1 MKKAVCTSAL
11 AVLLMAGA
19 IGSRC
24 RLWPR
29 SLMISYNYDF
39 YGNVVESPDIYQP
52 DQIISGSALGVG
64 GFYFPIGYLCRWLH
78 PVHIGCR
85 PTAVS

>member
-19 IGSRC
+19 IGSA
-24 RLWPR
+24 LPA
-29 SLMISYNYDF
+29 SAAVPYVSYNYDF

-64 GFYFPIGYLCRWLH
+64 VLFPHRIFMLMAPPCTYLM
-78 PVHIGCR
+78 PA
-85 PTAVS
+85 TAVS